1 VLKATLAAVLVLV
14 PELAERP
21 EPVLVSVLVSE
32 AVPLDTLEEEPVL
45 ELVPA
50 ARLVLE
56 LVLV

>member
-1 VLKATLAAVLVLV
+1 
-14 PELAERP
+14 
-21 EPVLVSVLVSE
+21 
-32 AVPLDTLEEEPVL
+32 VPLDTLEEEPVL